1 MENVLSTAAQR
12 ESRKVGGTL
21 GVAAVAYAL
30 RTLAFSEVL
39 TFHCA
44 HSTPATHPALMREGA
59 AAAGRGN
66 PNPHPHLLPRPSS
79 PPARAR
85 GSWPAPSS
93 LRANEPRNAALGGGG
108 WGPGDRGGGRSHPT
122 LQLSLQRGLLRR
134 SRWAG
139 DALAVRSPAGSSRR
153 SQDAAREQ
161 AARPGLLLNRP
172 GRRGPSPTEPLPPC
186 PGGNEQRP
194 GTPSSPAAPPRHP
207 PRAAGSHAAA
217 KVSAGWELRHLP
229 GPPRCLGPPYP
240 RGSSCSHLAPIWSF
254 AAPRS
259 PQLLAAVKF
268 LWFGICSFFLKG
280 SPRAAS
286 SARGWTAPLNVSSAV
301 CGLGAPFLPHSHLL
315 LGAWD

>member
-1 MENVLSTAAQR
+1 
-12 ESRKVGGTL
+12 
-21 GVAAVAYAL
+21 
-30 RTLAFSEVL
+30 
-39 TFHCA
+39 
-44 HSTPATHPALMREGA
+44 MREGA

-66 PNPHPHLLPRPSS
+66 PNPHPHLLPRPRS

-93 LRANEPRNAALGGGG
+93 LRANEPRNAALGGSG
-108 WGPGDRGGGRSHPT
+108 WGPGDRGGGPSHPT

-139 DALAVRSPAGSSRR
+139 DALAVRSPC
-153 SQDAAREQ
+153 
-161 AARPGLLLNRP
+161 GLLRALAGCSLGAGGAPRAAAEP
-172 GRRGPSPTEPLPPC
+172 AGAEGTIAYCAPPALPGGRRAAPRHPLFARSPATPPPAGRRGSCSRQGKRGLGAATLAGATALP
-186 PGGNEQRP
+186 G
-194 GTPSSPAAPPRHP
+194 SSP
-207 PRAAGSHAAA
+207 S
-217 KVSAGWELRHLP
+217 
-229 GPPRCLGPPYP
+229 

-315 LGAWD
+315 LGTWD